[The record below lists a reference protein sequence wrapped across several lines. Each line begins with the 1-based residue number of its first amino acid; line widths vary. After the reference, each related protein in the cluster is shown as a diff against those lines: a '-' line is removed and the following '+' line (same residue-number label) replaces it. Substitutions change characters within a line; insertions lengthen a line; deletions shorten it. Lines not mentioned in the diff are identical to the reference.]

1 MDSTGDI
8 VIYDTGDGQARLD
21 VHLDG
26 ETVWLTQT
34 QMAELFGVGVPA
46 VAKHI
51 ANIIDEDELVAEA
64 TISKMEQVRTEGV
77 CQVGRT
83 VSVYDLDMIVS
94 VGYRVNSRKAT
105 RFRQWATGVLREYL
119 VKGFAMDDG
128 RLKDL
133 GGGGYWR
140 ELLDRIRD
148 IRSSE
153 KVLYRQVLDVYAT
166 AVDYDPSSAGSQRF
180 LKIVQDR
187 PHFAAHGHTAAEAI
201 YERADADRPFMGLRT
216 FRGDQVT
223 LADARIAKNHLDAD
237 ELKMLNQ
244 LVSGYFDLAEA
255 RARQHVP
262 TYMADYVT
270 LLDTIMQAATGR
282 PELEGAGNVS
292 HVVFDGL

>member
-8 VIYDTGDGQARLD
+8 VIYDTGDGRARLD

-26 ETVWLTQT
+26 ETVWLTQA

-51 ANIIDEDELVAEA
+51 ANIIDEDELVSEA
-64 TISKMEQVRTEGV
+64 TISKMEQVRTEGA
-77 CQVGRT
+77 CQVRRT
-83 VSVYDLDMIVS
+83 VSVYDLDTIVS

-105 RFRQWATGVLREYL
+105 RFGQWVTGVLREYL
-119 VKGFAMDDG
+119 VKGFAMDGG

-153 KVLYRQVLDVYAT
+153 KVLYWQVLDVYAT

-180 LKIVQDR
+180 FKIVQDR
-187 PHFAAHGHTAAEAI
+187 PHFAAHGHTAAEVI
-201 YERADADRPFMGLRT
+201 YQRADAGKDNMGLT
-216 FRGDQVT
+216 T
-223 LADARIAKNHLDAD
+223 WKDAPLGKI
-237 ELKMLNQ
+237 
-244 LVSGYFDLAEA
+244 
-255 RARQHVP
+255 
-262 TYMADYVT
+262 
-270 LLDTIMQAATGR
+270 
-282 PELEGAGNVS
+282 
-292 HVVFDGL
+292 